1 MTPPMWTEVATGPK
15 SRSLR
20 RWAWRILPPKVL
32 RASLAL
38 LLASVFIL
46 MLGRLVD
53 EYPPVGSCWSD
64 CEQPDR
70 TFDIWDAIF

>member
-1 MTPPMWTEVATGPK
+1 
-15 SRSLR
+15 
-20 RWAWRILPPKVL
+20 
-32 RASLAL
+32 
-38 LLASVFIL
+38 